1 MSRKNQ
7 RTRIVTHE
15 AVTNEVII
23 DENTGVV
30 KSSKSTSQHD
40 TIIGVEPNYVKLYLD
55 CLATYYS
62 VPVSS
67 SPILM
72 ALLSLATYANG
83 DEGLMIFLNKM
94 LKENI
99 AKQCNVS
106 LTRVEHAITD
116 FVKHKYI
123 YRLGTGTYQLN
134 AELFGKG
141 DWKSISKIQSL
152 QANFTFGK
160 NGTVVLVS
168 KDDNTNKDKKASP
181 DEETTSDNGINQA
194 NSMPLAFSI
203 ISS

>member
-1 MSRKNQ
+1 MDRKNQ
-7 RTRIVTHE
+7 RTRRITHE
-15 AVTNEVII
+15 EVAEEFVT
-23 DENTGVV
+23 DFNTGEVA
-30 KSSKSTSQHD
+30 SKKTTTQRD
-40 TIIGVEPNYVKLYLD
+40 TVIAVEPNYVKLYLD

-67 SPILM
+67 SPILL
-72 ALLSLATYANG
+72 ALLSIATYANK
-83 DEGLMIFLNKM
+83 ENGLIIFLNKM

-141 DWKSISKIQSL
+141 EWKNISNIQNI
-152 QANFTFGK
+152 QAKYTFGK
-160 NGTVVLVS
+160 NGTVIMVS
-168 KDDNTNKDKKASP
+168 EDDNNTTDRGNKNKETPPNKKTA
-181 DEETTSDNGINQA
+181 SDNA
-194 NSMPLAFSI
+194 T
-203 ISS
+203 